1 MISSPGGITT
11 DGVEA
16 DDAHTKSVQ
25 IKKKPGE
32 PFSALRDTCCQ
43 EGTGPTSET
52 TRRGSG
58 KGDEMKKGTFTK
70 ALLAITALT
79 VVAGISSAGEPRG
92 IEVYPFEYVPAPIYI
107 DCLGEIVQRTVSGE
121 TRFHTFE
128 TAKGVVHV
136 IDNWMFTVYAVGAVT
151 GRIWVGHAK
160 SPYQSNVR
168 LETTGVEQFIS
179 RIRFKPLDEGS
190 PMWMWENQ
198 FKITVNANGDVVAFH
213 PSDDPSYEGT
223 RCLPNKN

>member
-1 MISSPGGITT
+1 
-11 DGVEA
+11 
-16 DDAHTKSVQ
+16 
-25 IKKKPGE
+25 
-32 PFSALRDTCCQ
+32 
-43 EGTGPTSET
+43 
-52 TRRGSG
+52 
-58 KGDEMKKGTFTK
+58 MKKGTFTK

-92 IEVYPFEYVPAPIYI
+92 IQVYSFEDDLPELYI
-107 DCLGEIVQRTVSGE
+107 DCLNERIRRTVSVEG
-121 TRFHTFE
+121 RFHSFD
-128 TAKGVVHV
+128 TASGVAHV